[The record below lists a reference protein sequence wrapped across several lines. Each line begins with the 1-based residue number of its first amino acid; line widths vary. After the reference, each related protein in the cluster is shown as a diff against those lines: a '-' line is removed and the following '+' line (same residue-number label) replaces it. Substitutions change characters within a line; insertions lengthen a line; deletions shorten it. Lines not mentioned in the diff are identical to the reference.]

1 MVDNTPTDLQVVKRF
16 EFQYSIF
23 KYVQSLG
30 WLQNRCTCINKHLFV
45 LKFSILRFKKIIFT
59 SRGFENNVKN
69 SLAFCRALQ
78 SNL

>member
-23 KYVQSLG
+23 EYVQSLG

-69 SLAFCRALQ
+69 SLAFCRA
-78 SNL
+78 